1 MLWELCKRLYGEEG
15 KGREKDI
22 RALAK
27 AVEAGDRACFAAFF
41 TRYRFLPVLPPGAR
55 VEFADASTLIIKVKD
70 AEIVINATEE
80 EVEEEV
86 KKVAVLY
93 VVPA

>member
-1 MLWELCKRLYGEEG
+1 MLWELCRKLYGEEG
-15 KGREKDI
+15 KGREKDL

-41 TRYRFLPVLPPGAR
+41 TRYRFFPVLPPGAR
-55 VEFADASTLIIKVKD
+55 VEFVDSSTLIISAKN

-80 EVEEEV
+80 EVDEER
-86 KKVAVLY
+86 KKMAVLY
-93 VVPA
+93 IVPS